1 MSPWYRV
8 APIDFGR
15 RKLAKTELTPHPERK
30 PDTFSYQHFVFTVDK
45 IAALLKILMR
55 GLPFVSH

>member
-15 RKLAKTELTPHPERK
+15 RKLAKTELTPHPKRK
-30 PDTFSYQHFVFTVDK
+30 LITFAYQHFVFIIDK
-45 IAALLKILMR
+45 ITALLKM
-55 GLPFVSH
+55 